1 MQPITVGFSPCPSS
15 AAYNSGVQPVS
26 FLCITG
32 ITGITGITVGTFL
45 GDVKVHLPRL
55 PLFKSN
61 SRPGGGGAIIIVS
74 VFLHLPRNARR

>member
-45 GDVKVHLPRL
+45 GDVKVHPRRL
-55 PLFKSN
+55 LLFKSKN
-61 SRPGGGGAIIIVS
+61 DAVPFIDHT
-74 VFLHLPRNARR
+74 LARMVKILIQS